1 MRGLDDDIAPLAPVA
16 ATTTTPTTA
25 ASSAA
30 ADAKEN
36 QKLGLVAALLA
47 INDWEDAE
55 GLLIR
60 LARIDPASHPPV
72 PTPRPAQ
79 TPNDPRV

>member
-1 MRGLDDDIAPLAPVA
+1 MRGLDDDIAPLAPVV
-16 ATTTTPTTA
+16 TTPTTA
-25 ASSAA
+25 ASSSA

-72 PTPRPAQ
+72 PPLPSA
-79 TPNDPRV
+79 NNSRV